1 MDMPSEKNVDGTV
14 IRITVGERL
23 QTRRARLA
31 EGGNMKKRKRK
42 YDSELPRKMYTYFTG
57 FQDAGAPSF
66 DKFARSLGITLEEL
80 TAYRRNK
87 EFDRAYRECG
97 EIRRDYLIDTA
108 LTKRHDP
115 SFVKFLLTV
124 EFGMGEEEKGVTD
137 GTLNLRLE
145 VVE

>member
-1 MDMPSEKNVDGTV
+1 MKYQKD
-14 IRITVGERL
+14 
-23 QTRRARLA
+23 LA
-31 EGGNMKKRKRK
+31 KR
-42 YDSELPRKMYTYFTG
+42 MYLYF
-57 FQDAGAPSF
+57 AGYSDPAGVPSF
-66 DKFARSLGITLEEL
+66 GKFARSIGVTLDEL
-80 TAYRRNK
+80 SSYRK
-87 EFDRAYRECG
+87 QKKFERAWRECS